1 MANYK
6 LKDILNIYNLS
17 KFFKKHKEFF
27 RTFDF
32 SLKHY
37 RHIRNTLNRFLLC
50 RDFKENYV
58 MFSCPCCSHF
68 TFRPITCKSRIC
80 PTCGKKYSE
89 ELTNRFL
96 KKVINKPHRHILF
109 TLPSY
114 TWTLFIGKYHL
125 LSILSDKLYE
135 IFSQY
140 FYDNG
145 IHDFAFIVFFHTFGR
160 DLKFNPHLHIIIS
173 EGGFDKNLKWK
184 KLAYF
189 PHKKFAGSWKFIV
202 SQTLQNNLPKSQK
215 LSKAMHKFWID
226 KSDIYF
232 NVKGETI
239 YNMQSAIKYLG
250 RYLARAPLA
259 EYKISNIENDEV
271 TFWFNNLK
279 TKKKEYITLST
290 LDVIGRLITHIQP
303 KNFKM
308 VRHYGIYSR
317 NINKDLKVLL
327 ISLRIKATQK
337 KRLSWQEKIYNW
349 ISFNPLICPNCNIPL
364 IISEIKWN
372 KKIYRYNL

>member
-6 LKDILNIYNLS
+6 LKDILNIDNLS

-27 RTFDF
+27 KTFDF

-37 RHIRNTLNRFLLC
+37 RHIRNTLNKFLLC

-145 IHDFAFIVFFHTFGR
+145 IHDFAFTVFFHTFG
-160 DLKFNPHLHIIIS
+160 
-173 EGGFDKNLKWK
+173 
-184 KLAYF
+184 
-189 PHKKFAGSWKFIV
+189 
-202 SQTLQNNLPKSQK
+202 
-215 LSKAMHKFWID
+215 
-226 KSDIYF
+226 
-232 NVKGETI
+232 
-239 YNMQSAIKYLG
+239 
-250 RYLARAPLA
+250 
-259 EYKISNIENDEV
+259 
-271 TFWFNNLK
+271 
-279 TKKKEYITLST
+279 
-290 LDVIGRLITHIQP
+290 
-303 KNFKM
+303 
-308 VRHYGIYSR
+308 
-317 NINKDLKVLL
+317 
-327 ISLRIKATQK
+327 
-337 KRLSWQEKIYNW
+337 
-349 ISFNPLICPNCNIPL
+349 
-364 IISEIKWN
+364 
-372 KKIYRYNL
+372 